1 MPDENDVQINKNK
14 RLLKSVLADERNR
27 EDVSRQSGTGVS
39 DRYAESSN
47 DGDRQDTR
55 GTNGSNRTTEEG
67 TGRTAPVGGTSPGI
81 REGVRQ
87 TNRPREYATKSADTG
102 NRRGEKTVSF
112 KLKSPFGKKE
122 PTPLFTVSEAELEYE
137 KMFDIY
143 FRGSGLLDDVLE
155 ICVKGH
161 EPVQIWQLDEE
172 EAETLAKMH
181 LTRATRDKRAAAS
194 ARQLLAL
201 YDRLYLWLLVG
212 PRAKATY
219 AHVRSHGGFSFR

>member
-1 MPDENDVQINKNK
+1 MDDNDVKIDKNR
-14 RLLKSVLADERNR
+14 RLLKEVLKEK
-27 EDVSRQSGTGVS
+27 ETDVNKQSGTGVS
-39 DRYAESSN
+39 SGYAESRDN
-47 DGDRQDTR
+47 GNRQDAGAAKSSDT
-55 GTNGSNRTTEEG
+55 GTQSREG
-67 TGRTAPVGGTSPGI
+67 GTAQVGRTPPGVREGI
-81 REGVRQ
+81 RQ
-87 TNRPREYATKSADTG
+87 TDRPRIYSDKSADTG
-102 NRRGEKTVSF
+102 NRRGEKTVKF
-112 KLKSPFGKKE
+112 ELRSPFKKGE
-122 PTPLFTVSEAELEYE
+122 PAKLFSKDEIEIEYE

-161 EPVQIWQLDEE
+161 EPVQIWQLDED

-181 LTRATRDKRAAAS
+181 LSRATHDKRAAAS

-219 AHVRSHGGFSFR
+219 THVREHGGLSFK